1 VVNPGATAADNLS
14 MVNRIISIP
23 FGSVVRVVLTAAL
36 IGIAIFAAAQF
47 AGIPSALS
55 LKIAGVAFALELMLG
70 LLVFL
75 AIRRT
80 LRRAALAGR

>member
-1 VVNPGATAADNLS
+1 VVNPGAIVADNPS

-23 FGSVVRVVLTAAL
+23 FGSLARVVLTAAL
-36 IGIAIFAAAQF
+36 IGVAIFAAAHF

-55 LKIAGVAFALELMLG
+55 LKIAGAAFALELVLG
-70 LLVFL
+70 ALVFL
-75 AIRRT
+75 ALRRT

>member
-1 VVNPGATAADNLS
+1 MVNPGAIAADNPS

-23 FGSVVRVVLTAAL
+23 FGSLARVVLTAAL
-36 IGIAIFAAAQF
+36 IGIAIFAAAHF

-55 LKIAGVAFALELMLG
+55 LKIAGAAFVLELTLG
-70 LLVFL
+70 ALVFL
-75 AIRRT
+75 ALRRT